1 MKRVFRTVCLI
12 AMVALV
18 AVSCKKKEEESAKFT
33 MNFGETSGF
42 QAGPSFDG
50 SKAYFDPT
58 DGYKFKWNAGDQV
71 VIYNLASD
79 YTQSNSEI
87 FTAATDGARVVF
99 EGSPIGS
106 RKDIGYFVFYNA
118 DKAHQDL
125 KEFNTET
132 FEVGRT
138 QTYDPTC
145 YADPHAL
152 VAACTTEESADGHAS
167 AFTVN
172 HIFGYLNVAVGA
184 TVEGVQVDSIVVNDA
199 MWNLTGELDLK
210 LPEVD
215 AQKFT
220 RLMNMLENNNEQY
233 ATELADYLKDLG
245 YFAHGT
251 QSKSIKLDCGGQP
264 LTKGVY
270 QYFFISLRPG
280 ALYKGF
286 TVDVYY
292 SNNPAGNHKT
302 FTIPAGTQWLIKPGF
317 FTNFYVTTAG
327 KWWNGAWVD

>member
-1 MKRVFRTVCLI
+1 MKRVFKTVCLI
-12 AMVALV
+12 AMVGLL

-58 DGYKFKWNAGDQV
+58 DGYKFKWNAGDEV

-99 EGSPIGS
+99 EGNPIGS

-118 DKAHQDL
+118 DKAHRDL
-125 KEFNTET
+125 KELNTET
-132 FEVGRT
+132 FEVKRT

-145 YADPHAL
+145 YADPTAL

-172 HIFGYLNVAVGA
+172 HIFGYLNVAIGGFN
-184 TVEGVQVDSIVVNDA
+184 TGITVDSIVVTDNK
-199 MWNLTGELDLK
+199 WNLTGQLDLR
-210 LPEVD
+210 LPEVN
-215 AQKFT
+215 ASQFNT
-220 RLMNMLENNNEQY
+220 LLNMLENGNDEDAYVSALN
-233 ATELADYLKDLG
+233 TYLHQLG
-245 YFAHGT
+245 YNAHGN
-251 QSKSIKLDCGGQP
+251 QSKSIKLDC
-264 LTKGVY
+264 KGVAVPY
-270 QYFFISLRPG
+270 HAWKYFFISLRPG

-286 TVDVYY
+286 SVDVYLTGNGD
-292 SNNPAGNHKT
+292 NNHLHIDVDANKN
-302 FTIPAGTQWLIKPGF
+302 WLIKPAYF
-317 FTNFYVTTAG
+317 RNLYVGTDGHTY
-327 KWWNGAWVD
+327 

>member
-1 MKRVFRTVCLI
+1 MKRVFKTVCLI
-12 AMVALV
+12 AMVGLL

-58 DGYKFKWNAGDQV
+58 DGYKFKWNAGDEV

-118 DKAHQDL
+118 DKAHRDL
-125 KEFNTET
+125 KELNTET
-132 FEVGRT
+132 FEVKRT

-152 VAACTTEESADGHAS
+152 VAACTTEESGDGHAS

-172 HIFGYLNVAVGA
+172 HIFGYLNVAIGGFN
-184 TVEGVQVDSIVVNDA
+184 TGITVDSIVVTDNK
-199 MWNLTGELDLK
+199 WNLTGQLDLR
-210 LPEVD
+210 LPEVN
-215 AQKFT
+215 ASQFNT
-220 RLMNMLENNNEQY
+220 LLNMLETGNDEDAYINALN
-233 ATELADYLKDLG
+233 DYLHTLG
-245 YFAHGT
+245 YNAYGN
-251 QSKSIKLDCGGQP
+251 QSKSIKLDCLGAAVP
-264 LTKGVY
+264 YHAWK
-270 QYFFISLRPG
+270 YFFISLRPG

-286 TVDVYY
+286 SVDVYLTG
-292 SNNPAGNHKT
+292 NDDLHIDVPASKN
-302 FTIPAGTQWLIKPGF
+302 WLIKPAYF
-317 FTNFYVTTAG
+317 RNLYVGTDGNTY
-327 KWWNGAWVD
+327 

>member
-58 DGYKFKWNAGDQV
+58 DNYNFKWTAGDEV

-79 YTQSNSEI
+79 YTQSNSEV
-87 FTAATDGARVVF
+87 FTAATGGASVVF
-99 EGSPIGS
+99 EGDPIGS

-118 DKAHQDL
+118 DKA
-125 KEFNTET
+125 KRTIGEGNKET

-138 QTYDPTC
+138 QTYDPAC
-145 YADPHAL
+145 YADPTAL
-152 VAACTTEESADGHAS
+152 VAACTTGENDGHANT
-167 AFTVN
+167 FNVQ
-172 HIFGYLNVAVGA
+172 HIFGFLNVAIGGFE
-184 TVEGVQVDSIVVNDA
+184 EGITVDSIVVTDA

-220 RLMNMLENNNEQY
+220 SLMNMLENNNEQY

-245 YFAHGT
+245 YYAHGT
-251 QSKSIKLDCGGQP
+251 QSKSIKLDCGGETIP
-264 LTKGVY
+264 YHAWK
-270 QYFFISLRPG
+270 YFFISLRPG

-286 TVDVYY
+286 SVKVY
-292 SNNPAGNHKT
+292 
-302 FTIPAGTQWLIKPGF
+302 FTGQTEPKVVNVGEGMQWLIKPGYF
-317 FTNFYVTTAG
+317 RNIYIGTDGNQY
-327 KWWNGAWVD
+327 

>member
-1 MKRVFRTVCLI
+1 MKRVFKTVCLI
-12 AMVALV
+12 AMVGLL

-58 DGYKFKWNAGDQV
+58 DGYKFKWNAGDEV

-125 KEFNTET
+125 KELNTET

-152 VAACTTEESADGHAS
+152 VAACTTEESGDGHAS

-172 HIFGYLNVAVGA
+172 HIFGYLNVAIGGFN
-184 TVEGVQVDSIVVNDA
+184 TGITVDSIVVTDNK
-199 MWNLTGELDLK
+199 WNLTGQLDLR
-210 LPEVD
+210 LPEVN

-220 RLMNMLENNNEQY
+220 SLMNMLETNNEQY
-233 ATELADYLKDLG
+233 ATELDDYLKDLG
-245 YFAHGT
+245 YYAHGT
-251 QSKSIKLDCGGQP
+251 QSKSIKLDC
-264 LTKGVY
+264 KGAAVPY
-270 QYFFISLRPG
+270 HAWKYFFISLRPG

-286 TVDVYY
+286 SVDVYLTGND
-292 SNNPAGNHKT
+292 NNHLHIDVPASMN
-302 FTIPAGTQWLIKPGF
+302 WLIKPAYF
-317 FTNFYVTTAG
+317 RNLYVGTDG
-327 KWWNGAWVD
+327 NPY